1 MPYNTDIESTHNMR
15 KQKLTL
21 LALEYKLFKACD
33 ILRGKMDAS
42 DYKEFIFGMLFLKRA
57 NDKFVED
64 REILADE
71 LSKKG
76 LPQNLIKK
84 QLQTPSKF
92 DFYVPNEARW
102 ELSEDEK
109 RELASDYKDEKESEY
124 HNFSGIL
131 HQKSNIANILNKAL
145 AAIEEAK
152 NTVLQDVLK
161 PINFNRKIGSKS
173 IDDNRL
179 QQFIEVFDE
188 MKLADSNFEFP
199 DLLGAAYEYLIKF
212 FADTAGKK
220 GGEFYTPSEVVRLLV
235 QAIQPEPGMEI
246 YDPTVGSGGMLIQSR
261 DYIRENGGNP
271 RDVTLYGQE
280 DNGGT
285 WAICKMNLILHGVRD
300 PKIEQGDT
308 IREPQHL
315 QENGEIQT
323 FDRVIA
329 NPPFSQNYNKTD
341 LKHKDRFHTFMPEN
355 GKKADLMF
363 VQHMVASLKSNG
375 RMATVMPHGVLF
387 RSGDE
392 ADCRERFIRD
402 GVLEAVIGLPAGLF
416 YGTGIPACVLV
427 VNKNNTEERKEVLFI
442 NADREYQEGK
452 NQNKLRPEDIE
463 KITHVYHN
471 MLEIP
476 KYSRLVP
483 ISDLEEE
490 NFNLNIRRYV
500 DNTPDAEPHNVK
512 AHLKGGIPHQE
523 VDKLDKYFVNF
534 EGIKE
539 DLLTPPTQVIE
550 NETNFYN
557 FSKIVENK
565 DCIKTKIEKSEGFE
579 KKHTEFIEAVN
590 NWWILNRHTLLSLP
604 ETENVYQ
611 LRSSLIESFV
621 ETLEPLN
628 LLSIYQ
634 TRGAFAAF
642 WELFKRDFQVVASTG
657 WSPGLITELSILE
670 SQFPKILAQLNADQ
684 DRIQELEAIFAAAN
698 EQDDDEQQ
706 ENENGVLSQ
715 ALVKELK
722 AQKKQFNTELKKAQ
736 KEIKAFEKA
745 IDLEEEQT
753 AKSLKEQIAHLT
765 ALIGKRKTQLDAI
778 NNKLKRHEALAKEL
792 RDLKTAIKNTEKR
805 KEELVEA
812 ARGKIDEET
821 ARTLIMER
829 WQRRL
834 QEIISGYLKQYQLQL
849 TSAVENLW
857 DKYKTTE
864 EQILNSR
871 NDASNKLNQFL
882 EDLGYE

>member
-1 MPYNTDIESTHNMR
+1 MR
-15 KQKLTL
+15 ERKLTL
-21 LALEYKLFKACD
+21 AELEYKLFKACD

-42 DYKEFIFGMLFLKRA
+42 EYKEFIFGMLFLKRA

-64 REILADE
+64 RINLAED
-71 LSKKG
+71 LKKKD
-76 LPQNLIKK
+76 LPPNLIEK
-84 QLQTPSKF
+84 QLQNPSKF
-92 DFYVPNEARW
+92 DFYVPAEARW
-102 ELSEDEK
+102 ELNEDEK
-109 RELASDYKDEKESEY
+109 RALTIKYKDDEDSEY

-131 HQKSNIANILNKAL
+131 HQKNNIANILNKAL

-173 IDDNRL
+173 IDDTRL
-179 QQFIEVFDE
+179 LKFIEVFDE

-235 QAIQPEPGMEI
+235 QTIEPEPGMEI

-315 QENGEIQT
+315 LDNGEIQT

-329 NPPFSQNYNKTD
+329 NPPFSQNYTKKD
-341 LKHKDRFHTFMPEN
+341 LKYSNRFHTFMPEN

-363 VQHMVASLKSNG
+363 VQHMIASLKGNG

-402 GVLEAVIGLPAGLF
+402 GILEAVIGLPAGLF

-427 VNKNNTEERKEVLFI
+427 VNKNDTAERKEVLFI

-452 NQNKLRPEDIE
+452 NQNRLRPEDIE
-463 KITHVYHN
+463 KITHVYRN
-471 MLEIP
+471 KLEIP
-476 KYSRLVP
+476 KYSRFVS
-483 ISDLEEE
+483 IEELEKE

-512 AHLKGGIPHQE
+512 AHLQGGIPHPE
-523 VDKLDKYFVNF
+523 IDDLDKFFVNF
-534 EGIKE
+534 EGIRAE
-539 DLLTPPTQVIE
+539 LFTPPAQFIE
-550 NETNFYN
+550 NETNYYH
-557 FSKIVENK
+557 FSSLIQDKDNIKQQIEQSKGFAKKQKEFNKAVEN
-565 DCIKTKIEKSEGFE
+565 
-579 KKHTEFIEAVN
+579 
-590 NWWILNRHTLLSLP
+590 WWLQNRQTLLFLP

-611 LRSSLIESFV
+611 LRSLLIESFV

-634 TRGAFAAF
+634 TRGAFAGF
-642 WELFKRDFQVVASTG
+642 WEQFKRDFQAVAANG

-670 SQFPKILAQLNADQ
+670 SQFPQILAQLRADQ
-684 DRIQELEAIFAAAN
+684 ERIQELEGMFAAAN
-698 EQDDDEQQ
+698 EQTDEEQE
-706 ENENGVLSQ
+706 ENENGLLSQ
-715 ALVKELK
+715 ALVKQLK
-722 AQKKQFNTELKKAQ
+722 DQKKQYNADIKAAQ
-736 KEIKAFEKA
+736 KEIKSLEKA
-745 IDLEEEQT
+745 VELESEPT
-753 AKSLKEQIAHLT
+753 ASSLKEQICKLKARVD
-765 ALIGKRKTQLDAI
+765 KRKAKVKAI
-778 NNKLKRHEALAKEL
+778 DQKLKHHEALAKEL
-792 RDLKTAIKNTEKR
+792 RELKAAIKNAEIR
-805 KEELVEA
+805 KAELVEA
-812 ARGKIDEET
+812 ARGKIDEAT

-834 QEIISGYLKQYQLQL
+834 NQFVAGYLKQYQLQL
-849 TSAVENLW
+849 IAAVENLW
-857 DKYKTTE
+857 DKYQMTE
-864 EQILNSR
+864 NQIRNSR
-871 NDASNKLNQFL
+871 DLADKKLNQFL
-882 EDLGYE
+882 EELGYEQ